1 MIDMMSA
8 EKYRFVDLF
17 GNPLLVPNDVK
28 YIGHIVGDGK
38 SRVFC
43 PSGVTQ
49 QEAELFY
56 QMYGG
61 ATPDVKPVKKLG
73 KLLF

>member
-1 MIDMMSA
+1 MMSA

-17 GNPLLVPNDVK
+17 GNPLLVPSDVK

-43 PSGVTQ
+43 PSDVSQ
-49 QEAELFY
+49 VEAELVY
-56 QMYGG
+56 QNACKM
-61 ATPDVKPVKKLG
+61 DSSLRDEPVCIVMSQ
-73 KLLF
+73 

>member
-1 MIDMMSA
+1 MMSA

-17 GNPLLVPNDVK
+17 GNPLLVPTDVK

-49 QEAELFY
+49 QEAEMFY
-56 QMYGG
+56 QDACKMD
-61 ATPDVKPVKKLG
+61 ATLCNVPVCIVMSQ
-73 KLLF
+73 

>member
-1 MIDMMSA
+1 MMSA

-56 QMYGG
+56 QNACKM
-61 ATPDVKPVKKLG
+61 DSSLRDEHVCIVMSQ
-73 KLLF
+73 

>member
-1 MIDMMSA
+1 MMSA

-17 GNPLLVPNDVK
+17 GNPMLVPSDVK

-56 QMYGG
+56 QNACKM
-61 ATPDVKPVKKLG
+61 DSSLRDEPVCIVMSQ
-73 KLLF
+73 